1 MYKYNFN
8 SMSTMVQIMINQE
21 LFANDLM
28 PVYKLFE
35 AIEDTCS
42 RFKEESELSRLNLQ
56 IGKEVEVSHD
66 LFAILKEALRFY
78 EETNG
83 VFNPG
88 ILSAIENSGYNKSIE
103 HIRGR
108 ELGASPQSAPVT
120 MNIPPYQLNE
130 SKQSVVLNTRIDLGG
145 IAKGWVVDRAAELL
159 SKYGYGFVNVGGDIR
174 IFGELPRPLN
184 VGIEDPQDSTKMISS
199 IQVSE
204 GGVATSTS
212 MKRRWKMDGRN
223 KHHLIDATTGEPSS
237 SSIISS
243 TVTAPTAV
251 EADVLAK
258 VILLLGEEKGKSLIA
273 GKKMNA
279 VIINQ
284 AKEIWAGGE

>member
-184 VGIEDPQDSTKMISS
+184 VGIEDPQDPTKMISS
-199 IQVSE
+199 IQVSV